1 LSNKK
6 LTTSEKETRSKQYAE
21 DMQKLRER
29 LESMKIAKKKIDEEI
44 ADERHREYLVNMQ
57 EVGAHATDKIGSGF
71 TVEEYKEI
79 IDYFFTVDE
88 VIDFVMSERARK
100 AAAAN
105 SPMPAEADTDTFEE
119 TNEVKETESEDENR
133 TSDEGRALTETNSF
147 KETVKVDEAESE
159 DGVSA

>member
-1 LSNKK
+1 MSNKK

-29 LESMKIAKKKIDEEI
+29 LENMKVAKKKIDEEI

-57 EVGAHATDKIGSGF
+57 EVGAHATDKIGPGF

-100 AAAAN
+100 AAVAN
-105 SPMPAEADTDTFEE
+105 SPEPAEAATDTFEE
-119 TNEVKETESEDENR
+119 TSEVKETEPYKDELLSGEDSE
-133 TSDEGRALTETNSF
+133 
-147 KETVKVDEAESE
+147 
-159 DGVSA
+159 SA

>member
-1 LSNKK
+1 MSNKK
-6 LTTSEKETRSKQYAE
+6 LTTSEKETKSKQYAE

-29 LESMKIAKKKIDEEI
+29 LENMKIAKKKIDEEI

-57 EVGAHATDKIGSGF
+57 EVGAHATDKIGTGF

-100 AAAAN
+100 AAEGDSYA
-105 SPMPAEADTDTFEE
+105 PAEA
-119 TNEVKETESEDENR
+119 ENI
-133 TSDEGRALTETNSF
+133 SF
-147 KETVKVDEAESE
+147 KEISEVEESE
-159 DGVSA
+159 TENAGSVSA

>member
-1 LSNKK
+1 MSNKK
-6 LTTSEKETRSKQYAE
+6 LTTSEKETRSKQYAV

-29 LESMKIAKKKIDEEI
+29 LETMKAAKKKIDEEI

-57 EVGAHATDKIGSGF
+57 EVGAHATDKIGAGF

-100 AAAAN
+100 AATAN
-105 SPMPAEADTDTFEE
+105 SPMLAEAESDT
-119 TNEVKETESEDENR
+119 
-133 TSDEGRALTETNSF
+133 F
-147 KETVKVDEAESE
+147 KETSE
-159 DGVSA
+159 VEDTLSDMNSVSA